1 MSEERNLPELKDLIA
16 NVDVYE
22 KKDQFNFLMNQEPPK
37 NWIAKHPYIKVENE
51 KGQKVPYEYLPIDK
65 IEYLLRKIFK
75 SYKIEIL
82 REGHAFNGVVVTVR
96 VHYLHP
102 VTNEWEFH
110 DGIGASQL
118 QTKSGTS
125 ASDLLNINNGALSM
139 AYPMAK
145 TLAVKDACD
154 MLGKLFGADLNRRDT
169 LNASMDRPRQT
180 PEEKLAELEQLYQD
194 NMHWITEDD
203 QLNIQR
209 IIEQKEEIRYNK
221 CINILKRAKPRN

>member
-1 MSEERNLPELKDLIA
+1 MSEQRNLPELKDLIA

-125 ASDLLNINNGALSM
+125 PSDLININNGALSM

-169 LNASMDRPRQT
+169 LGATMDKPRQT
-180 PEEKLAELEQLYQD
+180 VEERYEELLELYEIGS
-194 NMHWITEDD
+194 HWLSEDD
-203 QLNIQR
+203 RMNVER
-209 IIEQKEEIRYNK
+209 IIEQKEEIRYKK
-221 CINILKRAKPRN
+221 CIDLLKSKIPQN